1 MAGKKP
7 SRDDIIEAAF
17 GLFADRGWRST
28 GMADIAEAAG
38 VSLGDLSLHFG
49 LKTQIVTALMEKV
62 DRQVLSDTGPEDA
75 EDSHRDRLFD
85 VMMRRFDA
93 MTPYKAGI
101 ERVAKDLPR
110 DPAAALAVAPRAR
123 RSLAWMLAA
132 AGIDSDGLRGMIRVK
147 ALSTVWALTMREWFR
162 DDSPDM
168 SRTMAVLDKHL
179 GRLESLEL
187 SFRRKA
193 EHNHT

>member
-1 MAGKKP
+1 MVRKKP
-7 SRDDIIEAAF
+7 SRDDIVDAAF

-49 LKTQIVTALMEKV
+49 LKTQIVTALMERV
-62 DRQVLSDTGPEDA
+62 DREVLSDTGPEDS
-75 EDSHRDRLFD
+75 EESHRDRLFD

-101 ERVAKDLPR
+101 ERVVKDLPR
-110 DPAAALAVAPRAR
+110 DPAAALAVAARAR

-132 AGIDSDGLRGMIRVK
+132 AGIDSDGLRGMVRVK
-147 ALSTVWALTMREWFR
+147 ALATVWALTMREWFR

-193 EHNHT
+193 QHNHT